1 MEKGTYNGKVT
12 VNGMSEGGIY
22 DAGKE
27 KSYINIFKRG
37 IEQWRNPMENTENP
51 PKIRL
56 QLIFNGKRAHRR
68 IQYIF
73 DWSDQI
79 KIIRSLKKKLPFFD
93 KGRSFFIIEKSRKGR
108 TISYF
113 GQCKGK

>member
-1 MEKGTYNGKVT
+1 MEKVT
-12 VNGMSEGGIY
+12 VNGNLTWVGIY
-22 DAGKE
+22 LIRAGKE

-68 IQYIF
+68 I
-73 DWSDQI
+73 
-79 KIIRSLKKKLPFFD
+79 
-93 KGRSFFIIEKSRKGR
+93 
-108 TISYF
+108 
-113 GQCKGK
+113 

>member
-1 MEKGTYNGKVT
+1 LKIYNGKGTYNGKVT

-27 KSYINIFKRG
+27 KSFINIFKRG

-68 IQYIF
+68 IQYI
-73 DWSDQI
+73 
-79 KIIRSLKKKLPFFD
+79 
-93 KGRSFFIIEKSRKGR
+93 
-108 TISYF
+108 
-113 GQCKGK
+113 